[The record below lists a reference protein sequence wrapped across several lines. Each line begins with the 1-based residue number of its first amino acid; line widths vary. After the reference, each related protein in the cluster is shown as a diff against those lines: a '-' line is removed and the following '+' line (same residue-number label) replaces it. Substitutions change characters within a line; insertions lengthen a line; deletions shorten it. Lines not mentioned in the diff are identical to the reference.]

1 MTGSLASEMAD
12 AEAARIAALKAG
24 ACAARPQDWASA
36 LEHLRRAARLGSR
49 LALAE
54 LAALAFDWDAAQR
67 ILAGEAVPSSSADR
81 LSASIDLAKWLEP
94 PQSTI
99 ISERPRIVAVAEM
112 AGAELC
118 EWVIAR
124 ARGRLAP
131 AATSDRLSGENYVLS
146 NVRTNSVC
154 DFRGADADLVLATL
168 RARIAA
174 LTGTRL
180 ETFESVHVL
189 RYGVGEEFRP
199 HLDATLDSSAPDY
212 SARYA
217 AGEQRVLTFL
227 LALNDDFEGGDT
239 EFPAIGLRWKPRR
252 GRGLFFWSVHPDG
265 AIDQRT
271 LHAGRPVT
279 RGEKWM
285 LSQWI
290 DGRRPALS

>member
-1 MTGSLASEMAD
+1 MTASLATEMAD
-12 AEAARIAALKAG
+12 AEAARMAALKAG
-24 ACAARPQDWASA
+24 AGAAGPQDWASA

-67 ILAGEAVPSSSADR
+67 ILAGGALPLSSADP

-94 PQSTI
+94 PRSMTI
-99 ISERPRIVAVAEM
+99 SDSPRIVAVTDIAD
-112 AGAELC
+112 ADLC
-118 EWVIAR
+118 EWIIAR

-131 AATSDRLSGENYVLS
+131 AATSDRLSRENYILS
-146 NVRTNSVC
+146 SVRTNSVC
-154 DFRGADADLVLATL
+154 DFRGAEADLVLAML

-199 HLDATLDSSAPDY
+199 HLDATLDSSAQD
-212 SARYA
+212 YA
-217 AGEQRVLTFL
+217 AKYASGQQRVLTFL
-227 LALNDDFEGGDT
+227 LALNDDFEGGET

-290 DGRRPALS
+290 DGRRPS

>member
-1 MTGSLASEMAD
+1 MTASTASELAD

-24 ACAARPQDWASA
+24 ASGARPQDWASA

-67 ILAGEAVPSSSADR
+67 ILAGEALPSSSADP

-94 PQSTI
+94 PRSMTV
-99 ISERPRIVAVAEM
+99 SDTPRIVAVADI
-112 AGAELC
+112 ADSDLC
-118 EWVIAR
+118 EWIIAR

-131 AATSDRLSGENYVLS
+131 AATSDRLSGENYILS
-146 NVRTNSVC
+146 SVRTNSIC
-154 DFRGADADLVLATL
+154 DFRGAEADLVLAML

-180 ETFESVHVL
+180 EAFESVHVL
-189 RYGVGEEFRP
+189 RYGLGEEFRP

-212 SARYA
+212 AARYA
-217 AGEQRVLTFL
+217 AGQQRVLTFL
-227 LALNDDFEGGDT
+227 LALNDDFEGGET
-239 EFPAIGLRWKPRR
+239 EFPAIGLRWKPHR

-271 LHAGRPVT
+271 LHTGRPVT

-290 DGRRPALS
+290 EGRRPS